1 MRDQSMGPSAGGPGN
16 HRIDSL
22 GQQRERAV
30 AALHVTGAHRPASE
44 ELVARHIG
52 IVACSAEGAALCYTT
67 ICTEAPELME
77 KKHAHPEV
85 SMHTHPFSDY
95 VRLIEAGKWDGVA
108 ALMLS
113 SEEKLAKAGAELVIC
128 PDNTI
133 HRVFDQVQEKAR
145 LPWLHIAEE
154 VATVAGHRGYKRVGL
169 IGTAYTMDSPFYRER
184 LAAHGIE
191 TCLPPEK
198 DRKLI
203 NRIIFDELVSAQF
216 TAESRAYFTGLISE
230 MRAQG
235 CEAVALGCTEVPL
248 IITEENSPLPVLDST
263 RLLARAALRASVE

>member
-1 MRDQSMGPSAGGPGN
+1 
-16 HRIDSL
+16 
-22 GQQRERAV
+22 V
-30 AALHVTGAHRPASE
+30 AK
-44 ELVARHIG
+44 HIG

-67 ICTEAPELME
+67 VCTEAPELMG

-113 SEEKLAKAGAELVIC
+113 SEAKLAKAGAELVIC

-133 HRVFDQVQEKAR
+133 HRVFDQVAKQAK
-145 LPWLHIAEE
+145 LPWLHIAGE
-154 VATVAGHRGYKRVGL
+154 VAKEAGNRGYKRVGI
-169 IGTAYTMDSPFYRER
+169 IGTAYTVESSFYKEK
-184 LAAHGIE
+184 LAAHGVEIVF
-191 TCLPPEK
+191 PGEK

-216 TAESRAYFTGLISE
+216 TAESRAYFTGVISE

-235 CEAVALGCTEVPL
+235 CDAVVLGCTEVPL

-263 RLLARAALRASVE
+263 RLLARAALKASLE

>member
-1 MRDQSMGPSAGGPGN
+1 
-16 HRIDSL
+16 
-22 GQQRERAV
+22 V
-30 AALHVTGAHRPASE
+30 AK
-44 ELVARHIG
+44 HIG

-67 ICTEAPELME
+67 VCTEAPDLMG

-95 VRLIEAGKWDGVA
+95 VRLMEAGRWDGVA

-113 SEEKLAKAGAELVIC
+113 SEAKLAKAGAELIIC

-133 HRVFDQVQEKAR
+133 HRVFDQVMAQAK

-154 VATVAGHRGYKRVGL
+154 VANEAVIRGYKRVGL
-169 IGTAYTMDSPFYRER
+169 IGTAYTVEGSFYTDK
-184 LAAHGIE
+184 LGAHGIDIMFP
-191 TCLPPEK
+191 TEK

-203 NRIIFDELVSAQF
+203 NRIIFDELVAAQF
-216 TAESRAYFTGLISE
+216 TAESRAYFTGLINE
-230 MRAQG
+230 MRAQA
-235 CEAVALGCTEVPL
+235 CDAVVLGCTEVPL

-263 RLLARAALRASVE
+263 RLLARAALKASLE

>member
-1 MRDQSMGPSAGGPGN
+1 M
-16 HRIDSL
+16 
-22 GQQRERAV
+22 
-30 AALHVTGAHRPASE
+30 
-44 ELVARHIG
+44 ARHIG

-67 ICTEAPELME
+67 LCTEAPELMG

-95 VRLIEAGKWDGVA
+95 VRLLDSGKWDGVA

-113 SEEKLAKAGAELVIC
+113 SEDKLAKAGAQLVIC

-133 HRVFDQVQEKAR
+133 HRVFDQVAAKAR

-154 VATVAGHRGYKRVGL
+154 VAKEAGRRGYKKVGL
-169 IGTAYTMDSPFYRER
+169 IGTAITMDSSFYQDK
-184 LAAHGIE
+184 LAKRGISVV
-191 TCLPPEK
+191 LPEPK

-203 NRIIFDELVSAQF
+203 NRIIFDELVAALF
-216 TAESRAYFTGLISE
+216 TAESRAYFTGLITE
-230 MRAQG
+230 MRGAG
-235 CEAVALGCTEVPL
+235 CDAVALACTEVPL

-263 RLLARAALRASVE
+263 RLLARAALKTSLE

>member
-1 MRDQSMGPSAGGPGN
+1 M
-16 HRIDSL
+16 
-22 GQQRERAV
+22 
-30 AALHVTGAHRPASE
+30 
-44 ELVARHIG
+44 ARHIG

-67 ICTEAPELME
+67 VCTEAPELMG

-95 VRLIEAGKWDGVA
+95 VRLIESGNWDGVA

-113 SEEKLAKAGAELVIC
+113 SEEKLAKAGAELIIC

-133 HRVFDQVQEKAR
+133 HHVFDQVAKQAR

-154 VATVAGHRGYKRVGL
+154 VAKEAGRRGYKKVGL
-169 IGTAYTMDSPFYRER
+169 IGTASTMESSFYREK
-184 LAAHGIE
+184 LAKYKVE
-191 TCLPPEK
+191 LVLPADK

-203 NRIIFDELVSAQF
+203 NRIIFDELVAALF

-230 MRAQG
+230 MRGQG
-235 CEAVALGCTEVPL
+235 CEAVVLGCTEVPL

-263 RLLARAALRASVE
+263 RLLARAALQASLK

>member
-1 MRDQSMGPSAGGPGN
+1 M
-16 HRIDSL
+16 
-22 GQQRERAV
+22 
-30 AALHVTGAHRPASE
+30 
-44 ELVARHIG
+44 ARHIG

-67 ICTEAPELME
+67 LCTEAPELMG

-113 SEEKLAKAGAELVIC
+113 SEEKLAKAGAEIIIC

-133 HRVFDQVQEKAR
+133 HRVFDQVAEKAR
-145 LPWLHIAEE
+145 LPWLHIADE
-154 VATVAGHRGYKRVGL
+154 VAKAAGYRGYKKVGL
-169 IGTAYTMDSPFYRER
+169 IGTAYTMDSSFYHDK
-184 LAAHGIE
+184 LATRGIDVV
-191 TCLPPEK
+191 LPGPK

-203 NRIIFDELVSAQF
+203 NRIIFDELVAAQF

-230 MRAQG
+230 MRAEG
-235 CEAVALGCTEVPL
+235 CEAVVLGCTEVPL

-263 RLLARAALRASVE
+263 RLLARAALRASLE

>member
-1 MRDQSMGPSAGGPGN
+1 M
-16 HRIDSL
+16 
-22 GQQRERAV
+22 
-30 AALHVTGAHRPASE
+30 
-44 ELVARHIG
+44 ARHIG

-67 ICTEAPELME
+67 VCTEAPELMG

-95 VRLIEAGKWDGVA
+95 VRLLEAGKWDGVA

-113 SEEKLAKAGAELVIC
+113 SEEKLAKAGAELIIC

-133 HRVFDQVQEKAR
+133 HRVFDQVALKAR

-154 VATVAGHRGYKRVGL
+154 VAKEAARRNYKKVGL
-169 IGTAYTMDSPFYRER
+169 IGTAITMDSAFYQDK
-184 LAAHGIE
+184 LAKHGI
-191 TCLPPEK
+191 TVVLPDPK

-203 NRIIFDELVSAQF
+203 NRIIFDELVAAQF

-230 MRAQG
+230 MRSAG
-235 CEAVALGCTEVPL
+235 CEGVALGCTEVPL

-263 RLLARAALRASVE
+263 RLLARAALKASLG